1 MKNILA
7 LFPPILKKKS
17 LRNVFFEKHARQIH
31 IGEIYKNV
39 FNKRHARLLTSTFFF
54 KKRGGQSRFFQ
65 KHGGRVGFKKTSFDK
80 KLAHPTNFFA
90 KKKIF
95 CKKKCSPPPFL
106 KHMLVHFFCKK
117 MWQASMFLT
126 KKSGRLA
133 IFLSN
138 TFFFKRTRPP
148 CF

>member
-90 KKKIF
+90 KKKKF
-95 CKKKCSPPPFL
+95 LQKKVLPTPFFKTHACPLFLQKNVAGEHVSHKKK
-106 KHMLVHFFCKK
+106 
-117 MWQASMFLT
+117 WQAS
-126 KKSGRLA
+126 
-133 IFLSN
+133 N
-138 TFFFKRTRPP
+138 FFVKHVLF
-148 CF
+148 